1 MPAAELDTIVIGAGA
16 AGLAAALE
24 LRDAGQQVLCLEAR
38 DRIGGRI
45 LTVHDPL
52 SPVPIELG
60 AEFIHG
66 RSPDLWDLGASAGSA
81 AYDTGGRMIHV
92 EAANSGEDVYQDMDR
107 LFEDVKRSASEQH
120 DESFASFLDRSS
132 YSERTRQAAIGYV
145 EGFNAARKETI
156 SLASLAEDFRGADAI
171 GGDRSYRILSG
182 YDRLLLHLAE
192 SIELRLNTIV
202 ERVDWQRGRATVHTR
217 TALDG
222 SRESFQAHAVVVTV
236 PLGVLQAKP
245 DAGGAIRF
253 DPEPREALAAARALC
268 SGDAIRLILRFDRA
282 FWHDNPD
289 LADAGF
295 LFSSEPVF
303 PTWWTTLPVHSPVIT
318 GWSAGPKADPLLG
331 LGKQELV
338 KSALASLSRITSV
351 QPSRLEAAYF
361 HDWHAD
367 PFARGAYSYVPV
379 GALAARRRLA
389 EPVEHTLFFA
399 GEGTDVE
406 GHSATVHGAL
416 ASGKRAARQILR
428 R

>member
-1 MPAAELDTIVIGAGA
+1 MPAAELDTVVIGAGA

-24 LRDAGQQVLCLEAR
+24 LKNAGQQVLCLEAR

-66 RSPDLWDLGASAGSA
+66 RSPDLWNLAASAGGA

-92 EAANSGEDVYQDMDR
+92 EAANAGDDVYQEMDR
-107 LFEDVKRSASEQH
+107 LFEDVKRSASEDR

-132 YSERTRQAAIGYV
+132 YSEGARQDAIGYV

-171 GGDRSYRILSG
+171 GGDRSYRTLS
-182 YDRLLLHLAE
+182 YDRLVRHLAE

-202 ERVDWQRGRATVHTR
+202 ERVDWQRDCATVHTR
-217 TALDG
+217 AALDG

-236 PLGVLQAKP
+236 PLGVLQANT
-245 DAGGAIRF
+245 DAEGAICF

-303 PTWWTTLPVHSPVIT
+303 STWWTTLPVHSPVIT
-318 GWSAGPKADPLLG
+318 GWSAGPKADQLLG

-338 KSALASLSRITSV
+338 ERALASLARITHV

-361 HDWHAD
+361 HAWHAD
-367 PFARGAYSYVPV
+367 PFSRGAYSYVPV

-399 GEGTDVE
+399 GEATDLE
-406 GHSATVHGAL
+406 GHGGTVHGAL
-416 ASGKRAARQILR
+416 ASGKRAARQVLR